1 MSKLLFEE
9 VPQKMGDYIKR
20 YKSLAIMLLIFASIF
35 FLIGLICLLIEAIV
49 SIIPFVFAILMSIL
63 LLKTVLQNKQYLY
76 IYDDKICY
84 KKTFQKSAKEILITP
99 SEYKIELKEAMPKSG
114 YTIKFIFRKLNNEII
129 FTYKA
134 VSIIPSMYQAQ
145 KYQWEVDLFAIGCD
159 ITNDHE
165 IIKNK

>member
-9 VPQKMGDYIKR
+9 VPQKSVEYIKR
-20 YKSLAIMLLIFASIF
+20 NKSIAIMLIVFTSIF
-35 FLIGLICLLIEAIV
+35 LLIGLVCLFFEAIV
-49 SIIPFVFAILMSIL
+49 SIIPFVFAILVSIIL
-63 LLKTVLQNKQYLY
+63 LITVLQNKQYLY

-84 KKTFQKSAKEILITP
+84 KKTFQKSGKEIFITP

-145 KYQWEVDLFAIGCD
+145 KYQWEVDLFSIGCD

>member
-1 MSKLLFEE
+1 
-9 VPQKMGDYIKR
+9 
-20 YKSLAIMLLIFASIF
+20 
-35 FLIGLICLLIEAIV
+35 
-49 SIIPFVFAILMSIL
+49 
-63 LLKTVLQNKQYLY
+63 
-76 IYDDKICY
+76 
-84 KKTFQKSAKEILITP
+84 
-99 SEYKIELKEAMPKSG
+99 MPKSG